1 MWMSTILAG
10 GFWVFHNEIISFLS
24 AEVIRCSCI
33 FYESASS
40 NQDEQVQGSTSVKK
54 MQPTTPHGHQ
64 ETNSHDS
71 CHSLQPIASLYNQ
84 NESEYFF
91 DCSSDQDEDLKNEA
105 DSACGIARVEQ
116 ISSSSFRPGQ
126 LNAAVSKKLTCSDSI
141 SANSNHHLAESFSRR
156 EKQQS
161 FTKVANS
168 IQSESIDMG
177 AACTI
182 STASLESYGADSLD
196 YISSACEDTVTVSC
210 DSSSGHSR
218 APSCDSRTITP
229 HEKKSNSSNHPHSS
243 QSVDE
248 TISYGGGSACGSAAS
263 CDSIPGSENVQAS
276 ERTELPPKRPRRG
289 RRGSLGMLIA
299 YKDQQQKHNPPIRGQ
314 QPRTFSSHPSHYR
327 SARPTTPELA
337 PTSSSRQLQLEES
350 QSMECSYGNEEEL
363 QCDDESNRPAGGK
376 NSSAFCGAQLKPIL
390 DHREPTLSLNYNSA
404 DDAILKHSTMPRRTY
419 CKANESVDYGYGD
432 DNPCGRGDE
441 TITQTK
447 KPENKAFHI
456 GLGSTRCNESPQSQ
470 PLDIPKQQ
478 LLEQSTSYH
487 DQPIYVSDR
496 WSSNGKEG
504 DNPNAELYTKT
515 RMPSMPKKLLMRRG
529 SLVTSKVSPSTDGSR
544 ISRAMSTSSCQS
556 KVSPSTDGS
565 RISRAI
571 STSSCQRKI
580 NRRASISDALILE
593 RMRSSGSRR

>member
-40 NQDEQVQGSTSVKK
+40 NQEEQVQGSASVKK
-54 MQPTTPHGHQ
+54 MQPITSYGHQ
-64 ETNSHDS
+64 RTNSHES
-71 CHSLQPIASLYNQ
+71 CHSLQPSVSLCNQ

-91 DCSSDQDEDLKNEA
+91 DCSPDRDEDLNEA
-105 DSACGIARVEQ
+105 DSACGIITRVEQ
-116 ISSSSFRPGQ
+116 ISSSSFRPEQ
-126 LNAAVSKKLTCSDSI
+126 LNVAASKNLRCSDSI
-141 SANSNHHLAESFSRR
+141 SANSNHHLVESSSRR

-182 STASLESYGADSLD
+182 STASLESYGTDSLD
-196 YISSACEDTVTVSC
+196 YMSSACEDTVTFSC

-218 APSCDSRTITP
+218 APSCDSRTIPP
-229 HEKKSNSSNHPHSS
+229 HEKHSNSSIRPHSS

-248 TISYGGGSACGSAAS
+248 TFFYGGGSACGSAAS

-299 YKDQQQKHNPPIRGQ
+299 YKDQQQKQNPPIRGQ
-314 QPRTFSSHPSHYR
+314 QPRTVSSHPSHYR
-327 SARPTTPELA
+327 SARPTTPEPA
-337 PTSSSRQLQLEES
+337 PTSSGRQLQLEES
-350 QSMECSYGNEEEL
+350 KSMEHGYGNEEGL
-363 QCDDESNRPAGGK
+363 QCDDESNRPAG
-376 NSSAFCGAQLKPIL
+376 SSTFCGAQSKPIL
-390 DHREPTLSLNYNSA
+390 DHHEPTLSLNYNST
-404 DDAILKHSTMPRRTY
+404 DDVILKHSTMPRRTY

-432 DNPCGRGDE
+432 DNPCGHGDE

-447 KPENKAFHI
+447 KPESKAFHI
-456 GLGSTRCNESPQSQ
+456 GLVSTRCNESPQSQ

-487 DQPIYVSDR
+487 DQPTYVSDR

-504 DNPNAELYTKT
+504 DNPNTALYTKKT
-515 RMPSMPKKLLMRRG
+515 MPSMPKKLLMRRG

-544 ISRAMSTSSCQS
+544 ISRAMSTSSCQR
-556 KVSPSTDGS
+556 KVSPSADSS

-580 NRRASISDALILE
+580 NRRASISDSLILE
-593 RMRSSGSRR
+593 RMRSSGSQR